1 MEFSRESLVQGL
13 RNQEASAE
21 TPDSFATS
29 DGAAM
34 PRNTSPLDK
43 ANTRMAGQMGAFALQ
58 MMNDPNAKA
67 VNDAWMARFGMSN
80 QGMEFNQAKM
90 MMSQPAQPQQE
101 QQPTENK

>member
-1 MEFSRESLVQGL
+1 MEFSRETLIQGV

-29 DGAAM
+29 DGAAI

-43 ANTRMAGQMGAFALQ
+43 ANTRMAGQVGAFALQ

-67 VNDAWMARFGMSN
+67 INDAWMARFGMSN

-90 MMSQPAQPQQE
+90 MMSQPQQT
-101 QQPTENK
+101 PENK